1 MQMKDVIRQKR
12 RERGLTQEQ
21 VAERLGV
28 SAPAVNK
35 WESGASYP
43 DITLLSALA
52 RLLETD
58 LNELF
63 CFRENLTKEEIT
75 GYANE
80 IGEIARKDGVEKALE
95 LVRERIREYPS
106 CGELL
111 YQMGVMVRGM
121 SVLFMVPEEELEK
134 NQAFAV
140 ELYERAITCG
150 KPATADLARHGL
162 ASMYIQE
169 GAYEKA
175 EELIS
180 RLPEYQAPDRRQL
193 LISMYMK
200 QKRYE
205 DAAKL
210 LEGKLNGQ
218 LQEVFLMLDQLAV
231 AAVREGDRERA
242 LEIAEYSRKVMG
254 IYQWDYSACTV
265 AFTVAVE
272 EKDAHRCVEL
282 LREMLGA
289 LSKPWELGT
298 SLLFTHLDTKESDP
312 KMGHLMTESLFRLI
326 EKEDEYAFLRECEE
340 FQELKEK
347 YMV

>member
-80 IGEIARKDGVEKALE
+80 IGEIARKDGVEKAME

-121 SVLFMVPEEELEK
+121 SVLFMVPEEGLEK
-134 NQAFAV
+134 NLAFAV

-169 GAYEKA
+169 GVYEKA
-175 EELIS
+175 EELINQ
-180 RLPEYQAPDRRQL
+180 LPEYQAPDRRQL

-210 LEGKLNGQ
+210 L
-218 LQEVFLMLDQLAV
+218 
-231 AAVREGDRERA
+231 
-242 LEIAEYSRKVMG
+242 
-254 IYQWDYSACTV
+254 
-265 AFTVAVE
+265 
-272 EKDAHRCVEL
+272 
-282 LREMLGA
+282 
-289 LSKPWELGT
+289 
-298 SLLFTHLDTKESDP
+298 
-312 KMGHLMTESLFRLI
+312 
-326 EKEDEYAFLRECEE
+326 
-340 FQELKEK
+340 
-347 YMV
+347 